1 MRPLDRVRGV
11 VAGEQVD
18 HLPAQPMLMM
28 FAARHAGIAYVDY
41 TRDGMKLAE
50 SQLKVV
56 RDFGVDCVL
65 MCSDPA
71 REVIDIAGDDSVRW
85 LEDQGPVILEER
97 AALLD
102 KSRLSEFKVPDPHR
116 DGRMCDRV
124 RSIEI
129 CWRELGGD
137 TSIVGWVEGPLALSQ
152 ELRGLNR
159 IMTDIVDDPTF
170 VRDLMDFASEVAIV
184 YTSAQIDAGAD
195 TIGMSDAAASMVG
208 PRHYAD
214 LVLPWQ
220 RRVLQSIRSAHPTVL
235 LRQHM
240 CGNVARLIPQMATL
254 PVDIYEL
261 DFPTNLAAARAAL
274 GPDRVILGNVSTV
287 TDMLSGTPESVEAAA
302 RRCHETCGAYHIV
315 GAGCEVSPLSP
326 PENLRAM
333 IRYACE
339 HEPGSFAAATPPLA
353 REP

>member
-11 VAGEQVD
+11 VAGAQVD

-28 FAARHAGIAYVDY
+28 FAARHAGIPYVDY
-41 TRDGMKLAE
+41 TRDGRKMAE

-71 REVIDIAGDDSVRW
+71 REVIDIAGDDSVKW
-85 LEDQGPVILEER
+85 LKDQGPVILEER
-97 AALLD
+97 AALLN
-102 KSRLSEFKVPDPHR
+102 KARLGELAVPDPQR
-116 DGRMCDRV
+116 EGRMRDRI
-124 RSIEI
+124 RAIEI
-129 CWRELGGD
+129 CKKELGGD
-137 TSIVGWVEGPLALSQ
+137 VSIVGWVEGPLALSQ

-159 IMTDIVDDPTF
+159 IMTDVVDDPTF

-184 YTSAQIDAGAD
+184 YATAQISAGAD
-195 TIGMSDAAASMVG
+195 TIGMSDAAASMIG
-208 PRHYAD
+208 PNHYAN

-220 RRVLQSIRSAHPTVL
+220 RHVLQSIRSRHPSVL

-261 DFPTNLAAARAAL
+261 DFPTSLAAARAAL

-287 TDMLSGTPESVEAAA
+287 TDMLSGTPGDVEAAA
-302 RRCHETCGAYHIV
+302 AKCHETCGAYHIV
-315 GAGCEVSPLSP
+315 GAGCEVSPLTP

-333 IRYACE
+333 ISYARQ
-339 HEPGSFAAATPPLA
+339 HKPGSFGV
-353 REP
+353 E

>member
-184 YTSAQIDAGAD
+184 YASAQIDAGAD
-195 TIGMSDAAASMVG
+195 TIGMSDAAAKTLRRPCPAVATTRPAIDPLGSPHSPSSPAHVRKRCPSHPSNG
-208 PRHYAD
+208 DLAGRHLRTGLPYEPGGGESRSRPRSCHPGKCLDGHRHAERDARKRRGSRQKMPRD
-214 LVLPWQ
+214 LRCISHRGCRMRGFPAE
-220 RRVLQSIRSAHPTVL
+220 SAGESPGHDPLCV
-235 LRQHM
+235 R
-240 CGNVARLIPQMATL
+240 
-254 PVDIYEL
+254 
-261 DFPTNLAAARAAL
+261 ARA
-274 GPDRVILGNVSTV
+274 RVVRSCNAST
-287 TDMLSGTPESVEAAA
+287 GT
-302 RRCHETCGAYHIV
+302 
-315 GAGCEVSPLSP
+315 
-326 PENLRAM
+326 
-333 IRYACE
+333 
-339 HEPGSFAAATPPLA
+339 
-353 REP
+353 

>member
-11 VAGEQVD
+11 VAGKQVD

-41 TRDGMKLAE
+41 TRDGRKMAE

-71 REVIDIAGDDSVRW
+71 REVIDIAGDDSVKW

-102 KSRLSEFKVPDPHR
+102 KARLSEFTVPDPQR
-116 DGRMCDRV
+116 EGRMQDRI
-124 RSIEI
+124 RAIEI
-129 CWRELGGD
+129 CKRELGGD
-137 TSIVGWVEGPLALSQ
+137 ISIVGWVEGPLALAQ

-184 YTSAQIDAGAD
+184 YASGAN
-195 TIGMSDAAASMVG
+195 
-208 PRHYAD
+208 
-214 LVLPWQ
+214 Q
-220 RRVLQSIRSAHPTVL
+220 RRSRHD
-235 LRQHM
+235 RHERR
-240 CGNVARLIPQMATL
+240 GG
-254 PVDIYEL
+254 EHG
-261 DFPTNLAAARAAL
+261 RA
-274 GPDRVILGNVSTV
+274 
-287 TDMLSGTPESVEAAA
+287 
-302 RRCHETCGAYHIV
+302 
-315 GAGCEVSPLSP
+315 
-326 PENLRAM
+326 
-333 IRYACE
+333 
-339 HEPGSFAAATPPLA
+339 
-353 REP
+353 